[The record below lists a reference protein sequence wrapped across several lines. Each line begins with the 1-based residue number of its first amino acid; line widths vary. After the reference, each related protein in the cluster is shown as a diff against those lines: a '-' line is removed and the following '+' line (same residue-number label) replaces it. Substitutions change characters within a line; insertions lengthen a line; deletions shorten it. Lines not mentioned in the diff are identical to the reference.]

1 MSVLTPERSLPAMLG
16 AAVFSAGLLTSLLGA
31 PHHAHAAIGCRTD
44 PIVTLSNG
52 LVVDLSATIYDTL
65 SDINAVTYTLH
76 APVGTSVVSV
86 VYPVDPNNIPQTF
99 TFYADN
105 PAGTWDSYTYVD
117 TKTTGVSVTAT
128 AEVANLAV
136 FSANGTDHQ
145 NVQIHVQQGGQG
157 GGDGQ
162 SAQGSGGGQ
171 SAQGSGDGNHD
182 NKGHK

>member
-16 AAVFSAGLLTSLLGA
+16 AAVFSAGLLASLLGA
-31 PHHAHAAIGCRTD
+31 PHHAHAAAGCRAD

-52 LVVDLSATIYDTL
+52 LVVDLSATVYDTP
-65 SDINAVTYTLH
+65 SDINAITYTMH
-76 APVGTSVVSV
+76 APAGMSVASV

-105 PAGTWDSYTYVD
+105 PAGTWDTYTYVD

-128 AEVANLAV
+128 AEVNNLAV

-145 NVQIHVQQGGQG
+145 NVQIHVQQYGQG
-157 GGDGQ
+157 GP
-162 SAQGSGGGQ
+162 
-171 SAQGSGDGNHD
+171 GSGDDNGG
-182 NKGHK
+182 NKGHGK

>member
-16 AAVFSAGLLTSLLGA
+16 AAVFSAGLLASLFGA

-52 LVVDLSATIYDTL
+52 LVVQLSATVYDNP

-76 APVGTSVVSV
+76 APAGTSVVNV

-99 TFYADN
+99 NFYADN

-128 AEVANLAV
+128 AEVNNLAV

-145 NVQIHVQQGGQG
+145 NVQIHVQQDGQG
-157 GGDGQ
+157 GP
-162 SAQGSGGGQ
+162 GGP
-171 SAQGSGDGNHD
+171 GSGDDNGGNKRHG
-182 NKGHK
+182 K